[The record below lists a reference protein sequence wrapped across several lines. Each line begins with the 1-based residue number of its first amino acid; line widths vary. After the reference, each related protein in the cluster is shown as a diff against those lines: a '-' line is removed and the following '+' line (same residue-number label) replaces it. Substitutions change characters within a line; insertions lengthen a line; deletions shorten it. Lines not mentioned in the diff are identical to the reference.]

1 MSSNKTQG
9 AVPTLG
15 SFEVGNC
22 KPPKHSQFQKGTSG
36 NPKGRPKSAKNIK
49 TLIKQEFLR
58 PVKLTEKGKSI
69 KLPKIQ
75 AIVRKVILDALTRG
89 PREAKLALDMF
100 AKHCDTAEASA
111 IDELMSGQSPFEL
124 TPEQY
129 ESTKRKLLDE
139 ED

>member
-1 MSSNKTQG
+1 MSSNKKQG

-22 KPPKHSQFQKGTSG
+22 KPPKQSQFQKGTSG
-36 NPKGRPKSAKNIK
+36 NPKGRPKGSKNIK
-49 TLIKQEFLR
+49 TLMKQEFLR
-58 PVKLTEKGKSI
+58 PIKVTEKGKSI
-69 KLPKIQ
+69 KMPIIQ
-75 AIVRKVILDALTRG
+75 AIVRKVTVDGLTRG
-89 PREAKLALDMF
+89 PREAKLALEWF
-100 AKHCDTAEASA
+100 AKHCDTDETSA